1 MPEWKSFTFG
11 EDGEATPTAEA
22 PTPASA
28 NPAMEPVSVIAE
40 VTLGRYVEALSR
52 RSADAISSACDG
64 SKKRG

>member
-1 MPEWKSFTFG
+1 MMNWDTSALTW
-11 EDGEATPTAEA
+11 ASAA
-22 PTPASA
+22 PTTQLKVCCRCR
-28 NPAMEPVSVIAE
+28 AMEPVSVIAE